1 MATTVSAATLTVTLT
16 ESITLNGLDFGEENT
31 LTVASVVEVSSRIM
45 NVDTSA
51 ARTLLSFSSAVGTGQ
66 YIVGNV
72 KYIRITNLDNTNYAE
87 IIIAREDGSD
97 GMGGSTYPGAILK
110 LEAGK
115 SVMLGLPDGAF
126 VASAD
131 GSSVAAGDL
140 GDISSISAK
149 ANTAAVD
156 LQVFTA
162 ST

>member
-31 LTVASVVEVSSRIM
+31 LTVASIVEVSSRIV

-51 ARTLLSFSSAVGTGQ
+51 SRTLLSFSSAIGTGQ

-72 KYIRITNLDNTNYAE
+72 KYIRITNLDDTNYAE

-97 GMGGSTYPGAILK
+97 GLGTTYPGAILK
-110 LEAGK
+110 LEAAK

-126 VASAD
+126 GASAD

-140 GDISSISAK
+140 GDIVSISAK